1 MELLWSVF
9 REFGIPDDKMVEIQD
24 RFIELTYN
32 LNPSVRQAAV
42 WALGELN
49 VHRKDAYLT
58 VVRRLIDDDKDTRE
72 EAKRVLKKL
81 TGILEAIQ
89 QEPCHPSSLVM
100 NWRQGHLQSF

>member
-1 MELLWSVF
+1 MLLLWSVF

-32 LNPSVRQAAV
+32 LKPAARQAAV

-49 VHRKDAYLT
+49 VDRKDAYLT
-58 VVRRLIDDDKDTRE
+58 VVRRLIDDDKDTQK

-81 TGILEAIQ
+81 TGTL
-89 QEPCHPSSLVM
+89 
-100 NWRQGHLQSF
+100 

>member
-32 LNPSVRQAAV
+32 LKPSVRQVAV

-49 VHRKDAYLT
+49 VHRKDAHLA

-72 EAKRVLKKL
+72 EAKRVLKNL
-81 TGILEAIQ
+81 TGILYEIQ
-89 QEPCHPSSLVM
+89 
-100 NWRQGHLQSF
+100 

>member
-1 MELLWSVF
+1 MKLLWSVF

-58 VVRRLIDDDKDTRE
+58 VVRRLIDVDKNTRE
-72 EAKRVLKKL
+72 EAKRVLKHL
-81 TGILEAIQ
+81 TGILYDFQ
-89 QEPCHPSSLVM
+89 
-100 NWRQGHLQSF
+100 

>member
-100 NWRQGHLQSF
+100 N